1 MTIEIKVFRASARN
15 RVLHKAGGSRK
26 WQRRLRGKQGNWYD
40 ETLIVVAS
48 DESEADDLVKEHI
61 ASRQVL
67 GIPKH
72 KLANLEREITI
83 KIEEIA

>member
-15 RVLHKAGGSRK
+15 RVMHKAGGSRK
-26 WQRRLRGKQGNWYD
+26 WQRRLRGKQGNWHD

-48 DESEADDLVKEHI
+48 DEMEARELVQEGI

-72 KLANLEREITI
+72 KLGNFEREIKI
-83 KIEEIA
+83 KIEVIA